1 LPDGRTYQSGIGRP
15 TSRGRGSFAQGS
27 AEAETAYEPWA
38 AKLGAALTMVNE
50 IAAAQ
55 TVEFNKAVGAHQRI
69 TDDLA
74 TLKTVLETA

>member
-1 LPDGRTYQSGIGRP
+1 
-15 TSRGRGSFAQGS
+15 
-27 AEAETAYEPWA
+27 
-38 AKLGAALTMVNE
+38 MVNE